1 MPPKATG
8 GKAKRTATATTS
20 SSEEVAPANTTTSND
35 NNEAAGS
42 IVTTSSAPA
51 STDSGPVTGSAE
63 AGPSQLTSST
73 GVSTRSSA
81 RRTNATHEQDNEKSE
96 TRKNGQPDKKDS
108 ESDTEGSEYGRKGPG
123 RKKRRRKKA
132 DKKKA
137 HEEDTDEKDM
147 WPVDYIE
154 RECIEEGVKKYQ
166 VRWKS
171 TWVEVTDENI
181 NPELM
186 NDWEETKKSPEKVVM
201 LENGELVLVSAL
213 TPEESEQLKT
223 SSSAGYSSRRLT
235 ADEEAADGGDQS
247 VPEQQEEIGDT
258 AHEAGQDSDGD
269 QPETD
274 QEEIDKVAETP
285 GPYTPPTIE
294 DMEKHRCMSKERWLK
309 LRTSLDEKKLALGSS
324 ERAFAW
330 FRLFEK
336 DIQAELE
343 YQLFTPSQLSAHH
356 DTGVRYIFPRHT
368 YLASDEY
375 TLSMLGPIEIPEEAC
390 RTDLRNDSGHSPVPE
405 KEVVLTI
412 MPNPHQEGTNTGDIC
427 CGSLCIRGLENLQP
441 LDSSSARRR
450 PPLESLM
457 KMLAEALTSQTRIC
471 NYRELWKG
479 TEAGPVVQDKIY
491 YKVVF
496 QAKEARFTPEGG
508 IEWYQAKRVKP
519 APPGGP
525 SNVNNSKTQAETNED
540 GANAT
545 GAGEDGNGHAEAME
559 PDESDAVMHD
569 ASGRNSAERSESAM
583 DVDVDAGSSA
593 LSRKAE
599 SQGEAAPTN
608 TTPTPTLSKGKGKG
622 KGKEKEKGKEPE
634 QASGVPSGTVA
645 SDQTAAAPTTPAAT
659 STAKRGASTGRRRG
673 RRGKK

>member
-8 GKAKRTATATTS
+8 GKAKGKATAKTS

-42 IVTTSSAPA
+42 IATTSSAPA
-51 STDSGPVTGSAE
+51 TDSGPVTASAQAVGSQPA
-63 AGPSQLTSST
+63 SST
-73 GVSTRSSA
+73 GRPTRSSA
-81 RRTNATHEQDNEKSE
+81 RRGNATQKHDDGESE
-96 TRKNGQPDKKDS
+96 THEDEEPDAED
-108 ESDTEGSEYGRKGPG
+108 SEYGWKGSA
-123 RKKRRRKKA
+123 RKKGRGKNASKKTPA
-132 DKKKA
+132 KEQPAKEVAGKGV
-137 HEEDTDEKDM
+137 
-147 WPVDYIE
+147 WYPVHYIE
-154 RECIEEGVKKYQ
+154 RERIKNGVMEFR

-171 TWVEVTDENI
+171 SWVEVTDDSI
-181 NPELM
+181 NEKLM
-186 NDWEETKKSPEKVVM
+186 NHWEKTKKIPEKVVT
-201 LENGELVLVSAL
+201 LKNGNLVLVSTL
-213 TPEESEQLKT
+213 TKKESRGLGISSIAEPSLEPLT
-223 SSSAGYSSRRLT
+223 S
-235 ADEEAADGGDQS
+235 DEEEEDSGNESA
-247 VPEQQEEIGDT
+247 PEQQEGIGDA
-258 AHEAGQDSDGD
+258 AHEAEQDSDGEQSESD
-269 QPETD
+269 KRD
-274 QEEIDKVAETP
+274 EIGAVAETP

-309 LRTSLDEKKLALGSS
+309 LRTSLDEKKLTLGIS

-368 YLASDEY
+368 YHASDEY
-375 TLSMLGPIEIPEEAC
+375 ALSMLGPIETPEEAC

-496 QAKEARFTPEGG
+496 QAKEARFTPEGA

-545 GAGEDGNGHAEAME
+545 GAGEDGNGHAETMD

-569 ASGRNSAERSESAM
+569 ASRRNSAERCESAM

-593 LSRKAE
+593 LSREAE
-599 SQGEAAPTN
+599 SQGDAALTN
-608 TTPTPTLSKGKGKG
+608 TTPTPTPSKDKGKG